1 MTVGVV
7 TPTVIL
13 FVETPLSLVA
23 LFVSGTTIY
32 HVRLEFL
39 FEGAKV
45 WKRQVVPEALFFAL

>member
-23 LFVSGTTIY
+23 LFVY

-45 WKRQVVPEALFFAL
+45 WKRQVVPEARFFGL